1 MQGKG
6 FLATY
11 TQVESRCGGVMR
23 GAEGVEL
30 STISINSIYDIY
42 SNTYEESPRG
52 AASGLRRCHFFYFF
66 GDFIHLSW
74 ASFLCK

>member
-23 GAEGVEL
+23 GAQGVDL
-30 STISINSIYDIY
+30 YTISIY
-42 SNTYEESPRG
+42 SMI
-52 AASGLRRCHFFYFF
+52 L
-66 GDFIHLSW
+66 
-74 ASFLCK
+74 